1 VEPSAPVK
9 LFRQPYILG
18 EAGEL
23 CKFVGESQRDGAGGP
38 AVSLGKTRWHE
49 GEIGR
54 GLRDPPLM
62 DWGK

>member
-1 VEPSAPVK
+1 
-9 LFRQPYILG
+9 
-18 EAGEL
+18 L